1 MSRKAA
7 APLQQ
12 HKDSALPRNLHNGQF
27 LPAGLKQKMSLFCLK
42 CQV

>member
-1 MSRKAA
+1 MVRQAVA
-7 APLQQ
+7 LLLQ
-12 HKDSALPRNLHNGQF
+12 HKDSAVLRNLYDGQF